1 MGHPQAQKY
10 GRMLCLAICVFGL
23 FLPGTGQ
30 GAPQWVA
37 TYPFE
42 FAENILLGP
51 DGSVYTSGYGGGG
64 VVVKYSPAGERLWAA
79 RNTNVGRVA
88 EFWPLALTGVDS
100 GGGVRMTGPWT
111 GMSNDLVV
119 ASYSA
124 GGSLLWER
132 RIRESLESRPHA
144 LAVDGL
150 SNTIVVGRSVTA
162 WGTAG
167 ARALILKYSPR
178 GVILWTNRYLSD
190 AAYSVVT
197 TPNNEIVVGG
207 GGPVGGSAV
216 ILKYSSAGQLVWA
229 AKPEEEELVFETKL
243 DSSGSLIALSRRRY
257 AYGLFKL
264 SANGEPVWST
274 ALRFQPTHVTVG
286 SEGSVYVTGTE
297 GSGSIVA
304 ATVVVARYD
313 ADGREQWASRFAEP
327 SSYVR
332 EAAGI
337 EANDTG
343 ISVAVGL
350 SGNGERAAVVHYDD
364 NGVEVW
370 RGAHHIDGVYVPW
383 MVGDN
388 NGGIYVAAAG
398 RTNPVS
404 VTHLYTLKFN
414 PTASSALPTIISPP
428 QDLEVVFGTNS
439 AVFSVEAGNGP
450 HTFQWRRQ
458 GVAIPGA
465 TSAVLQF
472 TNINWSEAQHYSVI
486 VSNTHGFVV
495 TPEARLTV
503 HIPPRLSWHSSAF
516 ETNRALVAGDALS
529 IFPRVDGTGPFT
541 FEWRRNGV
549 LLSQTNSMLVI
560 DPVSA
565 ADAGSYTV
573 TARSPYGFD
582 TNTFSVS
589 VIPPTRFDEWRWVQP
604 RPQGNDL
611 HEVAFGNG
619 RFVAVGDFGTLLIST
634 NGIDWSSTNL
644 NNLNLIG
651 VSFGNGT
658 FVALTRDGPVYRS
671 TDGLTWAQAH
681 LAPFVRG
688 VKFVNDRFVIYGSRV
703 LSSANGATWIDH
715 GTPPR
720 EGVGLAAG
728 NGRYLMPASSTY
740 GGILVSTNLSDWA
753 VIPLDGYY
761 TFYGVAYGNGVFVF
775 SGGAGAFLTQ
785 DGTNFWDENE
795 VDQFGQ
801 IGFLNGL
808 FYALGNEIQ
817 RSPDGTNWSQ
827 VSAGYLPLTSGA
839 YGNGTY
845 VAVGNGGTIAFSP
858 DGQNWTHLFERGSQA
873 VRDLVYGNGR
883 YVMITQD
890 RIWTSFDGEAWMKLE
905 SIQGEQF
912 SDVIWANGT
921 FVIADQGGAL
931 LASSNGTDWSH
942 IGTDGYP
949 STIVHDGERFVA
961 AGYLSVVLYTNALGY
976 RRISSP
982 TLNYVNGIAFGGGS
996 YVIASGEG
1004 LLVSSNAVDWRRLHN
1019 GGFNSV
1025 VYQNGWFVAA
1035 ASGQTYVSS
1044 NGLEWTAHP
1053 LSDGNTLGGITF
1065 GAGTFVASTGY
1076 EGKIATSTNGQNWVV
1091 HRTRARVD
1099 WAKVSYANGAFW
1111 LMRWNEGL
1119 IRSAQI
1125 EPALRA
1131 RRLASGVEL
1140 TVQAYPG
1147 QSYRLQ
1153 RATALG
1159 GWSDFRTFTP
1169 QSEMTTLIDD
1179 AINPVARFYRIVLP

>member
-1 MGHPQAQKY
+1 MGHPQALKY
-10 GRMLCLAICVFGL
+10 GRRLFFAICVFGL
-23 FLPGTGQ
+23 FLPETGS

-42 FAENILLGP
+42 YAENILLGP

-64 VVVKYSPAGERLWAA
+64 LVIKYSPAGERLWAVK
-79 RNTNVGRVA
+79 NTNIGRVA

-124 GGSLLWER
+124 AGSLRWER

-150 SNTIVVGRSVTA
+150 SNTIVVGRSVSA

-167 ARALILKYSPR
+167 ARALILKYSPW

-190 AAYSVVT
+190 AAYSVVV

-207 GGPVGGSAV
+207 GGPVGGSGV
-216 ILKYSSAGQLVWA
+216 VLKYTSAGQLIWA
-229 AKPEEEELVFETKL
+229 TKPEGEELIFEMKL
-243 DSSGSLIALSRRRY
+243 DASGSIIGLSRRRY
-257 AYGLFKL
+257 AFGLFKL
-264 SANGEPVWST
+264 SANGEPMWST
-274 ALRFQPTHVTVG
+274 ALTFRPTHVTAG
-286 SEGSVYVTGTE
+286 SEGSVYVTGGE
-297 GSGSIVA
+297 GSGSIVT
-304 ATVVVARYD
+304 ATTVVARYD
-313 ADGREQWASRFAEP
+313 ADGRKQWTTRFADP
-327 SSYVR
+327 NSYV
-332 EAAGI
+332 APPAGI

-343 ISVAVGL
+343 ISVAVGIS
-350 SGNGERAAVVHYDD
+350 SGTATVFHYDHA
-364 NGVEVW
+364 GVEVW
-370 RGAHHIDGVYVPW
+370 RGAHHIDNVSVPW

-404 VTHLYTLKFN
+404 FTHLYTLKFN
-414 PTASSALPTIISPP
+414 PTVSSALPTIISAP
-428 QDLEVVFGTNS
+428 QDLEVVSGTNS

-450 HTFQWRRQ
+450 HTFQWRQQ

-465 TSAVLQF
+465 TSAVLQL
-472 TNINWSEAQHYSVI
+472 TNIYWAHAQGYSVI
-486 VSNTHGFVV
+486 VSNAHGFVV
-495 TPEARLTV
+495 TPEAQLTV

-516 ETNRALVAGDALS
+516 ETNRTLVAGDALS
-529 IFPRVDGTGPFT
+529 ILPRVDGTGPFT

-549 LLSQTNSMLVI
+549 LLSQTNTMLVI

-565 ADAGSYTV
+565 VDAGSYTV
-573 TARSPYGFD
+573 TVRSPYGFD
-582 TNTFSVS
+582 VNAFSVS

-634 NGIDWSSTNL
+634 NGIEWSSTNL

-658 FVALTRDGPVYRS
+658 FVALTREGPVYRS

-681 LAPFVRG
+681 LPPFARG

-703 LSSANGATWIDH
+703 LSSANGVTWIDH
-715 GTPPR
+715 GTSPR

-753 VIPLDGYY
+753 VSSLGGYY
-761 TFYGVAYGNGVFVF
+761 LFYGVAYGNGVFVF

-785 DGTNFWDENE
+785 DGTNFWDESE

-801 IGFLNGL
+801 VGFLNGL

-827 VSAGYLPLTSGA
+827 VSAGYLPPLTSGA

-858 DGQNWTHLFERGSQA
+858 NGQNWTRLFEQGNQA

-921 FVIADQGGAL
+921 FVIADEGGAL
-931 LASSNGTDWSH
+931 LASSNGTDWTH
-942 IGTDGYP
+942 IATDGYP
-949 STIVHDGERFVA
+949 STIAHDGERFVA
-961 AGYLSVVLYTNALGY
+961 AGDRSVVLYTNAFGY

-982 TLNYVNGIAFGGGS
+982 ALNYVNGIAFGGGS
-996 YVIASGEG
+996 YVIASGYEG
-1004 LLVSSNAVDWRRLHN
+1004 LLVSSNAVDWRTVHN
-1019 GGFNSV
+1019 GGFDSV
-1025 VYQNGWFVAA
+1025 VYQNGRFVAVGWGVA
-1035 ASGQTYVSS
+1035 YVSS
-1044 NGLEWTAHP
+1044 NGLAWTTHP
-1053 LSDGNTLGGITF
+1053 VPDGNAIGGITF
-1065 GAGTFVASTGY
+1065 GGGTFVVSAFDGR
-1076 EGKIATSTNGQNWVV
+1076 IATSTNGQNWVV
-1091 HRTRARVD
+1091 HRTRARGD
-1099 WAKVSYANGAFW
+1099 WAKVSYAKGAFW
-1111 LMRWNEGL
+1111 LMPWNEGL

-1125 EPALRA
+1125 EPAIRA
-1131 RRLASGVEL
+1131 RKTGTGIEL

-1153 RATALG
+1153 RGTALG
-1159 GWSDFRTFTP
+1159 TWSDFQVFTP
-1169 QSEMTTLIDD
+1169 QNETTTLIDND
-1179 AINPVARFYRIVLP
+1179 AGLTGAFYRIVGP